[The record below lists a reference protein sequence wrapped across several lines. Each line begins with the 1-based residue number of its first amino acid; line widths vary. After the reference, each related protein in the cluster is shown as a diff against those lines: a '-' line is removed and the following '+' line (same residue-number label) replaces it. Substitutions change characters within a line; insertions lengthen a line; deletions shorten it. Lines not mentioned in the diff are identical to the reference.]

1 MLKAVACS
9 LIPLLSLTACVA
21 PEEIILPTKYQRIA
35 QSDGYKRC
43 VANATNKRFDETTN
57 PDIIV
62 RKSLADC
69 SLVKSTMLNAYPER
83 WRENYMKEVD
93 AKLYQ
98 REMDWVVETR
108 AKKNKF
114 FR

>member
-1 MLKAVACS
+1 MFKAVMCS

-21 PEEIILPTKYQRIA
+21 PEDIILPTKYQRIA
-35 QSDGYKRC
+35 QSDAYRSC
-43 VANATNKRFDETTN
+43 VATATNRRFDETTT
-57 PDIIV
+57 PDTIV
-62 RKSLADC
+62 RNSLADC
-69 SLVKSTMLNAYPER
+69 SFVKNTMLNAYPER

-98 REMDWVVETR
+98 REIDWIVETR
-108 AKKNKF
+108 TKKNKF

>member
-1 MLKAVACS
+1 MFKAVMYS
-9 LIPLLSLTACVA
+9 LISLLSFTACVA
-21 PEEIILPTKYQRIA
+21 QEDIILPTKYQRIEQA
-35 QSDGYKRC
+35 DAYKRC
-43 VANATNKRFDETTN
+43 VANATNRRFDETTD
-57 PDIIV
+57 PDTIV
-62 RKSLADC
+62 RSSLGAC
-69 SLVKSTMLNAYPER
+69 SQVKNTMLNAYPER